1 MPIRFQ
7 CDGCHQRL
15 SIARRKAGA
24 RIVCPTC
31 GQTQTVPSENGDSG
45 LIDSLV
51 EKDSSSSGEI
61 GPDLGAE
68 SLPDEAAIPVPPLLP
83 AVEETIDTAPSIRL
97 VSKGPPQPT
106 ETPPPPP
113 PPPPV
118 SRQSSPWAV
127 YCQAL
132 ILAAVGIGGFA
143 AGYCL
148 GRQDGSALPARLPL
162 AAAAPA
168 TAPRDGFRDEEVLLQ
183 GRMLWMPT
191 FGQAAGDGQSVLL
204 LLPRDKTAG
213 QSLPI
218 RGLRPT
224 DEPAE
229 DESSS
234 QQIKSLG
241 GIYARA
247 AADGTVAA
255 VLPREG
261 RYYLLLISRNTLRP
275 KEQSIRAKDLAEM
288 KQYFAE
294 AERLIGDQK
303 YVWKETEVRVGHP
316 PIEYDFGLD
325 GLP

>member
-24 RIVCPTC
+24 QIVCPTC

-45 LIDSLV
+45 LIDSLI

-61 GPDLGAE
+61 RPDLGAE

-83 AVEETIDTAPSIRL
+83 AVKKTIDTAPSIRL
-97 VSKGPPQPT
+97 VPKEPATADRDSAST
-106 ETPPPPP
+106 
-113 PPPPV
+113 
-118 SRQSSPWAV
+118 
-127 YCQAL
+127 
-132 ILAAVGIGGFA
+132 AATA
-143 AGYCL
+143 T
-148 GRQDGSALPARLPL
+148 RL
-162 AAAAPA
+162 AAAVALGGLLPGVDPGGRRHWRVCRGLLPGPAGRLGVASPTLPRRGRAA

-218 RGLRPT
+218 KGLRPT

-294 AERLIGDQK
+294 AERLVGDQK